1 MAVVPQDIPEGG
13 GVSLG
18 DQLPGIVRAKERPWK
33 RIPPLVTCLFER
45 DRLFEPPVL
54 KEAVDP
60 VDPEAQRRISIRY
73 TLERV
78 VKELRDRRRG
88 DFLGVPRFA
97 IDRESIGDQQRA
109 RSEEGINLEARVAE
123 GLPNH
128 GGVER
133 RTDAADALAP
143 PQGLRDEKAGDL
155 NLSPSLLVY
164 LEDVRPEG
172 RRPYKRVP
180 LGGLEERPT

>member
-18 DQLPGIVRAKERPWK
+18 DQLPSIVRAKERPWK

-73 TLERV
+73 TLE
-78 VKELRDRRRG
+78 
-88 DFLGVPRFA
+88 
-97 IDRESIGDQQRA
+97 
-109 RSEEGINLEARVAE
+109 ARVAE
-123 GLPNH
+123 GLSNH

-155 NLSPSLLVY
+155 DLSPSLLVY
-164 LEDVRPEG
+164 L
-172 RRPYKRVP
+172 
-180 LGGLEERPT
+180 

>member
-1 MAVVPQDIPEGG
+1 
-13 GVSLG
+13 
-18 DQLPGIVRAKERPWK
+18 
-33 RIPPLVTCLFER
+33 
-45 DRLFEPPVL
+45 
-54 KEAVDP
+54 
-60 VDPEAQRRISIRY
+60 
-73 TLERV
+73 
-78 VKELRDRRRG
+78 
-88 DFLGVPRFA
+88 
-97 IDRESIGDQQRA
+97 ES
-109 RSEEGINLEARVAE
+109 RVAG

-172 RRPYKRVP
+172 RRPYERVP
-180 LGGLEERPT
+180 LGGPEGRPTGAAAGRSLDHGVFGVSGQPAELLQGDGY